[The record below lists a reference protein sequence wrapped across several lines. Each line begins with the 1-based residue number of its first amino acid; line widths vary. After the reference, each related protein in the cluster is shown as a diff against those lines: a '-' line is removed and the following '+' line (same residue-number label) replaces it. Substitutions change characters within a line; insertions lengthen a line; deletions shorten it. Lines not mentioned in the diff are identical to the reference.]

1 MKLIKEDYIVGQKVK
16 IKNSSPFYNGRIA
29 TIYSV
34 RKNSPSKLTTVKL
47 DDGTLQQF
55 EPFQLEEIL
64 GEDMR
69 FLKESIDEIIKKFD
83 TDQDLLDYIEESLI
97 TSDNPIFDFDIG
109 SSIELESPNFSVNAW
124 FAKPSFNVNPYP
136 IIQIDYKD
144 RIIFHREGAEGSAGR
159 DIFSDDMFNAMY
171 DRIQRDEDPANI
183 GMKRLKEAY
192 GESEELDNFVYQ
204 IEKRFRK
211 YYEVT
216 LSLDGRVSRKYFAF
230 EDAAKTY
237 YDNLVKE
244 ANEDKEYYDGAKIE
258 FKAIEVLRDE
268 EDIDYTYID
277 YEEE

>member
-29 TIYSV
+29 TIYSL
-34 RKNSPSKLTTVKL
+34 RKNSPSKLITVKL
-47 DDGTLQQF
+47 DNGTLQQF
-55 EPFQLEEIL
+55 EPFQLERVL
-64 GEDMR
+64 GENMKL
-69 FLKESIDEIIKKFD
+69 LKED
-83 TDQDLLDYIEESLI
+83 
-97 TSDNPIFDFDIG
+97 
-109 SSIELESPNFSVNAW
+109 
-124 FAKPSFNVNPYP
+124 
-136 IIQIDYKD
+136 
-144 RIIFHREGAEGSAGR
+144 
-159 DIFSDDMFNAMY
+159 
-171 DRIQRDEDPANI
+171 
-183 GMKRLKEAY
+183 Y

-204 IEKRFRK
+204 IERRFRE